1 MTNAEV
7 ARILDEIADL
17 LEISDENPFKVRS
30 YRRAAET
37 VAALPREIAD
47 IHATDGL
54 DSLPGFGKA
63 LAEKVGELLDTG
75 AMAYR
80 EELAAQFPDGILELL
95 RIPGFGPKRLA
106 QVYRSLGIAT
116 VDDLEQA
123 ALDQRLRE
131 LPGMGAKSEEKLLH
145 NIGLY
150 RQGSERALLGDILP
164 VAEGFVETLRAI
176 PGVLQAEMAG
186 SARRRRETVGD
197 LDLLATSIAPETVC
211 RAFADSGA
219 LTEVTLAGDTKVS
232 GLLPGGRQVDLRV
245 VPPDSYGA
253 ALVYFTGSQAHCIA
267 IRERALKRDLTI
279 NEYGVFHFEDEQKG
293 EHVAGATEEEVY
305 AAIGLPFIPP
315 ELREDRGELAAADA
329 GKLPGLVELADIR
342 GDLHMHTVA
351 SDGHNELRD
360 MAGAC
365 RARGYEYCLIT
376 DHSGSLYVANGLD
389 ADRLAA
395 QRAAIDALN
404 AEYES
409 AGIAFRVLAGSEA
422 DIMPDGHVDLPPGA
436 REHLDCV
443 LGSIHQGFSA
453 DADRITTRMVT
464 AIESGDVDIIAHPTG
479 RLLLQRDPYGLH
491 IEKVIDAAAAHGV
504 ALEINAFPNRLD
516 LSDIHARL
524 ARERG
529 VRLSLGTDAHDKS
542 HLDFMKYGVMTAR
555 RAWLE
560 PGGIINTMPLAD
572 LRRWLK
578 ARRR

>member
-7 ARILDEIADL
+7 ARILDEVADL

-47 IHATDGL
+47 IHATEGL

-63 LAEKVGELLDTG
+63 LVEKVGELLDTG

-80 EELAAQFPDGILELL
+80 EELASQFPEGILELL
-95 RIPGFGPKRLA
+95 LIPGFGPKRLS
-106 QVYRSLGIAT
+106 QVYKDLGIAS
-116 VDDLEQA
+116 VDALQQA
-123 ALDQRLRE
+123 AQDQRLRE

-145 NIGLY
+145 NIALY
-150 RQGSERALLGDILP
+150 RQGSERALLGDMLP
-164 VAEGFVETLRAI
+164 IAEGLVEDLRAI

-186 SARRRRETVGD
+186 SSRRRRETVGD
-197 LDLLATSIAPETVC
+197 LDLLATSTEPEAVC
-211 RAFADSGA
+211 QAFAASGA
-219 LTEVTLAGDTKVS
+219 LSEVTLAGGTKVS
-232 GLLPGGRQVDLRV
+232 GLLPSGRQVDLRV
-245 VPPDSYGA
+245 VAPESYGA
-253 ALVYFTGSQAHCIA
+253 ALVYFTGSQAHCVA
-267 IRERALKRDLTI
+267 IRERAQKRHLTI
-279 NEYGVFHFEDEQKG
+279 NEYGVYRFEDEQKG
-293 EHVAGATEEEVY
+293 AQVAGATEEDVY

-315 ELREDRGELAAADA
+315 ELREDRGELAAAAA
-329 GKLPGLVELADIR
+329 GKLPHLISLSDVR
-342 GDLHMHTVA
+342 GDLQMHTVA
-351 SDGHNELRD
+351 SDGHNQLRD
-360 MAGAC
+360 MAEAC

-395 QRAAIDALN
+395 QRTAIDALN
-404 AEYES
+404 AEYET

-436 REHLDCV
+436 GEHLDCV

-479 RLLLQRDPYGLH
+479 RLLLQREPYGLH

-524 ARERG
+524 AHDRG
-529 VRLSLGTDAHDKS
+529 VKLSFGTDAHDMS

-560 PGGIINTMPLAD
+560 PGDVLNTLPLAD
-572 LRRWLK
+572 LRLWLK
-578 ARRR
+578 ARH